1 MPRSP
6 RTHLIICLLLWLVL
20 PGNAQAAEPQTD
32 KPLAPLEAARTMLVP
47 EGFQVTLFAG
57 EPDVQQPIGFCID
70 DRGRLWV
77 AEAYNY
83 PTHGT
88 RPGDRIVILE
98 DSDGDGRFDKRTV
111 FYDQLNYVTGVE
123 VGFGGV
129 WVMSPPSFYFI
140 PDRDGDDRPD
150 GPPVVLLDGFG
161 NHANAHNLANG
172 FAWGPDGWL
181 YGTHGRTNWSL
192 LGKPGT
198 PEAARMRFDGGVYR
212 YHPIRHVWEPYAD
225 GSTNP
230 WGIDWNDVGEAF
242 VCNCVNPH
250 LFHVIPGAHYEPWRN
265 RASSQ
270 YAFERIPSIADHL
283 HFIGTAAN
291 VRGGLGTVAEDEAGG
306 GHAHCGTMVYLGDN
320 WPDSYR
326 NSVFMH
332 NIHGK
337 RINNDLIGRAGSG
350 YTAAHGRDV
359 LRSRDPWYMGV
370 TLAYGPDGAVF
381 SSDWSDTGECHSVK
395 NTQRQTGRIFKIAYG
410 RPAPPTLDLPRRT
423 DLELVEL
430 QRHRNDWYVRH
441 ARRLLQERM
450 AAGHEMAPAHR
461 ELRAQFVRETDLPRQ
476 LRALWALHVTGGAPR
491 DFLLEQLAHGSEY
504 VRAWC
509 VRLLVEEPD
518 VPDEVVSRFREL
530 AATGKSPFERL
541 YLASSLQRLKP
552 AQRWGLAA
560 ALLARGEDASDT
572 NLPLMIWYGVEP
584 LAETDLPR
592 FLQLGAAGQFPLV
605 RRHAA
610 RRGAGLADP
619 RPALEELV
627 RLAGA
632 NTEAV
637 QHDLLHGMLQGL
649 EGRRSFPMPAGWRE
663 TYSRLQASPRE
674 SVREQALQLALVFDD
689 PDALRAV
696 RTVALDTTLT
706 PGPREQAIRALVAR
720 KPDGLAPLL
729 LELLGDGDVRRA
741 ALRGLAEYDDPRIPA
756 AIIARYAGFDA
767 PLRQDAIQ
775 TLAARA
781 SWAESL
787 LDAIAAQRISRSDLT
802 AFTARQLLNL
812 KDKKLTARVNSLWGD
827 VRPTA
832 ADKARLITDYKRRL
846 TPETLAAGDRSA
858 GRIVFEKT
866 CAACHKLFGSGGEI
880 GPDITGA
887 QRQNLDYL
895 LENLID
901 PSAAIVRDYQMQ
913 IIETTGGRVVTGL
926 VIADSAAAVTIQTVN
941 DRVVIPVNEIAA
953 RVTSPVS
960 MMPDA
965 LLQQLSADQVR
976 DLVAYVAGA
985 TQAPLRAAPGSDSGT
1000 KP

>member
-1 MPRSP
+1 MAWAVCV
-6 RTHLIICLLLWLVL
+6 H
-20 PGNAQAAEPQTD
+20 AAEPQTD
-32 KPLAPLEAARTMLVP
+32 QPLGPLEAARTMLVP

-88 RPGDRIVILE
+88 KPGDRIIILE
-98 DSDGDGRFDKRTV
+98 DTDGDGRFDKRTV

-140 PDRDGDDRPD
+140 PDKDGDDRPD

-198 PEAARMRFDGGVYR
+198 PDAKRVRFDGGVYR
-212 YHPIRHVWEPYAD
+212 YHPQTHVWEPYAD

-270 YAFERIPSIADHL
+270 FAFERIPSIADHL
-283 HFIGTAAN
+283 HFIGSASN
-291 VRGGLGTVAEDEAGG
+291 VRGGLGTTAEDEAGG

-320 WPDSYR
+320 WPERYR
-326 NSVFMH
+326 NSVYMH

-337 RINNDLIGRAGSG
+337 RINNDILHRAGSG
-350 YTAAHGRDV
+350 YTASHGRDV

-370 TLAYGPDGAVF
+370 TLAYGPDGAVY

-395 NTQRQTGRIFKIAYG
+395 NTQRQTGRIFKISYG
-410 RPAPPTLDLPRRT
+410 RPAPAVRDLARQT
-423 DLELVEL
+423 DLQLVEW
-430 QRHRNDWYVRH
+430 QWHRNEWYVRH
-441 ARRLLQERM
+441 ARRLLQERSAAGRDM
-450 AAGHEMAPAHR
+450 AAVHR
-461 ELRAQFVRETDLPRQ
+461 ELLAQFQRQTDVPRQ
-476 LRALWALHVTGGAPR
+476 LRALWALYVTGGAPQE
-491 DFLLEQLAHGSEY
+491 FLLKQLTHESEY

-509 VRLLVEEPD
+509 GRLLIDEAV

-541 YLASSLQRLKP
+541 YLASSLQRMKP
-552 AQRWGLAA
+552 SQRWELAA
-560 ALLARGEDASDT
+560 ALLARGEDATDT
-572 NLPLMIWYGVEP
+572 NLPLMLWYGIEP
-584 LAETDLPR
+584 LVESDLPR
-592 FLQLGAAGQFPLV
+592 FLELATAGQIPLV

-610 RRGAGLADP
+610 RRGAGLVDP
-619 RPALEELV
+619 APALALLV
-627 RLAGA
+627 RLARTA
-632 NTEAV
+632 TEPV
-637 QHDLLHGMLQGL
+637 QHDLLQGMLQGL
-649 EGRRSFPMPAGWRE
+649 EGRRSFPMPQGWRE
-663 TYSRLQASPRE
+663 AYSKLQTSTRE
-674 SVREQALQLALVFDD
+674 SVHEQALQLALVFDD
-689 PDALRAV
+689 PEALQAVRAV
-696 RTVALDTTLT
+696 AIDNKL
-706 PGPREQAIRALVAR
+706 PSASREQAIRALVAR
-720 KPDGLAPLL
+720 KPQGLATLL
-729 LELLGDGDVRRA
+729 LELLEDPDVRRG
-741 ALRGLAEYDDPRIPA
+741 ALRGLAEYDDPRIPPT
-756 AIIARYAGFDA
+756 ILARYESLEATG
-767 PLRQDAIQ
+767 RQDAIQ
-775 TLAARA
+775 TLASRPAWGLA
-781 SWAESL
+781 L
-787 LDAIAAQRISRSDLT
+787 LDAVESKAIARNDLT

-812 KDKKLTARVNSLWGD
+812 KDKKLTARVNALWGD

-832 ADKARLITDYKRRL
+832 ADKARLITGYKEQL
-846 TPETLAAGDRSA
+846 TSQSLALGDRSA
-858 GRIVFEKT
+858 GRAVFEKT
-866 CAACHKLFGSGGEI
+866 CAACHKLFGDGGAI
-880 GPDITGA
+880 GPDITGG

-895 LENLID
+895 LENLVD

-913 IIETTGGRVVTGL
+913 IIETKEGRIVTGL
-926 VIADSAAAVTIQTVN
+926 VVADSAAAVTIQTVN
-941 DRVVIPVNEIAA
+941 DRIVIPVAEVES
-953 RVTSPVS
+953 RTTSSVS
-960 MMPDA
+960 MMPDG
-965 LLQQLSADQVR
+965 LLQQLSMEQVR
-976 DLVAYVAGA
+976 DLMAYLMGAMQVPLPAGA
-985 TQAPLRAAPGSDSGT
+985 TSGAAKTP
-1000 KP
+1000 